1 MNTLIQTK
9 IGRIFKQHFLI
20 PRNQVRAGKK
30 LKDLGLNT
38 MEQMEVMLY
47 LESEFRIDLDDR
59 DVQQIQ
65 TVGDAIACVE
75 RYTTARRA

>member
-1 MNTLIQTK
+1 MNALIQTK
-9 IGRIFKQHFLI
+9 IGKIFKQHFLI
-20 PRNQVRAGKK
+20 PRSEVRSGKK

-59 DVQQIQ
+59 DVQSIQ

-75 RYTTARRA
+75 RYTSARRA